1 MIRWRVQMGAER
13 HVPIIAVRPR
23 RGTVAGAERPVLLI
37 VAQSVLDT
45 AWGLAKGHWK

>member
-13 HVPIIAVRPR
+13 HVPIIAVRPH
-23 RGTVAGAERPVLLI
+23 RGTVAGAERPALLV

-45 AWGLAKGHWK
+45 AWDLAKGR